1 MRYLFFIS
9 FLWLAFS
16 CSTQQKTTE
25 QQESTRSKITA
36 FQEKLVAEWNDPSTT
51 PLKKDEKEDFQGIHF
66 FPIDLSYVV
75 PAQFKAIENGKTIPF
90 PTSAQKIKYYKE
102 YGSLHFKLNGQ
113 KYQLMVY
120 QSDPPIEGYEDSL
133 FLPFMDDTNGETSY
147 GGGRYIDLS
156 LSDIQNN
163 SLLLDFNQAYNP
175 YCAYSQHY
183 NCPIPPLNNFLDTA
197 IEAGVSYQP

>member
-25 QQESTRSKITA
+25 DQEFTRSKIRA
-36 FQEKLVAEWNDPSTT
+36 FQEKLVVEWNDPSTT
-51 PLKKDEKEDFQGIHF
+51 PLKEDEKEDFQGIHF
-66 FPIDLSYVV
+66 FPIDLNYVV
-75 PAQFKAIENGKTIPF
+75 LAQFKAIENGKTIPF